1 MRCKCR
7 QKLIRWGQTRAGTV
21 RWRCPNCGKT
31 KTRQKSGF
39 RRHLL
44 TKFLVEGRT
53 AEQLSAETGLHPN
66 TVRNRLS
73 KYLSNPPPQR
83 FLPENLSDQ
92 KLWLI
97 TDATHF
103 KRWGCLLVT
112 KATGI
117 KQPLAV
123 SFHDRECF
131 EATVRHLEP
140 LRSLS
145 VVGYTTDGKKGL
157 VMAHQQLFPDAGHQR
172 CLVHIRMK
180 VQTLLTCH
188 PRVPGGKDLL
198 KLSAKLTQVKTTNQ
212 AQEWWESFCNW
223 QEDYQSILTQRTH
236 QGRSWW
242 YTHRNLR
249 YAWKHISNAAD
260 SLFVFLAY
268 PNSVSN
274 TNHLEGLFG
283 QRKPALSR
291 HRGLSRTKIANALY
305 WTFYFLNRS

>member
-1 MRCKCR
+1 MD
-7 QKLIRWGQTRAGTV
+7 
-21 RWRCPNCGKT
+21 
-31 KTRQKSGF
+31 
-39 RRHLL
+39 
-44 TKFLVEGRT
+44 GRT
-53 AEQLSAETGLHPN
+53 AKQLSSDLGLHPN

-73 KYLSNPPPQR
+73 KYLNNPPPLK
-83 FLPENLSDQ
+83 FLPEELADK

-117 KQPLAV
+117 KPPLAV
-123 SFHDRECF
+123 SFHEKECF
-131 EATVRHLEP
+131 ETAVRHLEP

-145 VVGYTTDGKKGL
+145 VSGYTTDGKKGL
-157 VMAHQQLFPDAGHQR
+157 VMAHQQVFPDAGHQR

-188 PRVPGGKDLL
+188 PKLPGGRDLL
-198 KLSAKLTQVKTTNQ
+198 RLSARLTRIKSTDV
-212 AQEWWESFCNW
+212 AQIWWADFCGW
-223 QEDYQSILTQRTH
+223 QEEYQSVLAQRTYR
-236 QGRSWW
+236 GKSWW

-249 YAWKHISNAAD
+249 YAWKHILNAAD

-268 PNSVSN
+268 PGNSVSH

-291 HRGLSRTKIANALY
+291 HRGLSRTKIANALF
-305 WTFYFLNRS
+305 WTFYFLNKP